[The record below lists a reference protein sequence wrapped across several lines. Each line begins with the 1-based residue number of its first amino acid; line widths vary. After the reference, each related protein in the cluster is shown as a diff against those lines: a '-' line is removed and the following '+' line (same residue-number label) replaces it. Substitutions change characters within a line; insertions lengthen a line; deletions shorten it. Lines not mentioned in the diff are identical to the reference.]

1 MRRRPSLPPPPS
13 GRSPPGPPFPPR
25 PPTLE
30 DARQWSTASARSEA
44 EPRTRTAARPLTSA
58 AMRCRPSRPPP
69 PPGRRPP
76 VFPLHSIFV
85 ASAMRRAR
93 QTGPGPSRG
102 STSPAGAGRAQAP
115 ARRETRTADTLQ
127 VVHASLAPIQRR
139 RTLWL
144 RSCRRTTASWWRTT
158 ASWWTTASWL
168 RTKASWWR
176 ADGLH
181 QLAVFLIPPPCSP
194 TLPPSP
200 AAPRGCRIRSP
211 ECSRDDVAVSLHRHT
226 VRRAEARPASRS
238 DLPERANGD
247 TIVAVKANAFTIDSV
262 AVKANGD
269 IVSRAFW

>member
-1 MRRRPSLPPPPS
+1 LLTSAAMRRRPSRPPPPS
-13 GRSPPGPPFPPR
+13 GRRPPGPPFPPR

-30 DARQWSTASARSEA
+30 DARRWSTASARSEA

-115 ARRETRTADTLQ
+115 ARRETRTADTLR
-127 VVHASLAPIQRR
+127 VVHASLAPLQRR

-144 RSCRRTTASWWRTT
+144 RSCRRTTASWWRPSAAGGLRQAGGGLRQAGGGQQT
-158 ASWWTTASWL
+158 ASTS
-168 RTKASWWR
+168 
-176 ADGLH
+176 
-181 QLAVFLIPPPCSP
+181 
-194 TLPPSP
+194 LPYSL
-200 AAPRGCRIRSP
+200 
-211 ECSRDDVAVSLHRHT
+211 SLHRAHPPRHRHPPHL
-226 VRRAEARPASRS
+226 V
-238 DLPERANGD
+238 
-247 TIVAVKANAFTIDSV
+247 VADFGHQNALETMSPLAFT
-262 AVKANGD
+262 ATL
-269 IVSRAFW
+269 